1 MAVSP
6 GRTFVPNH
14 FLVQNSPEWLN
25 KRERNPLLMLPSAS
39 NGFRAAHVK
48 ELGAGSEAI

>member
-25 KRERNPLLMLPSAS
+25 KRERNALLMLPSAR
-39 NGFRAAHVK
+39 NRFRAAHAK
-48 ELGAGSEAI
+48 ELGAGSKAI